1 MIRADYLINLVLED
15 ISMAVIDCEFNNLNQ
30 EQKGKKNCNLFIINL
45 IRRVIVCIMVKFI

>member
-30 EQKGKKNCNLFIINL
+30 EQKGKKNY
-45 IRRVIVCIMVKFI
+45 KSY